1 MGTGHNAHSELSN
14 RRNLYV
20 GRVGALALA
29 LGVGGVIAALPAVA
43 TADTGSG
50 NSGKATSS
58 AASPGKASPKARG
71 AAAGSAKPGKRAQ
84 GASAVASAAAATPQ
98 SLTAAHRL
106 PSHWLGGSGGPLAPI
121 AAPLELAA
129 LALRRELSN
138 VTTAVVPAPSVTTG
152 EPANSAAALPA
163 SAGDLA
169 TWNSQIAPALT
180 TFIKK
185 GINFD
190 GLTIENK
197 AVVNALL
204 PTVVEL
210 LGDAYSQSGV
220 NTALTALANNP
231 TFLGVVVN
239 QVQTGLVA
247 NGLTPG
253 AAHVAGQAAG
263 YLVQTF
269 LTNTAAQNAIGTVV
283 HALTV
288 VPDGLTVAAFVA
300 QLNSPTYTL
309 QQLVGQIVLTSTPD
323 VVATLPVLL
332 ADQGLRTAVFG
343 AIKGAAHVLVGLS
356 GWQEDPSSAF
366 VRFIGDQ
373 VELAVTEGTNST
385 PVTAV
390 VALAGRAAVEHI
402 LSSAVII
409 DGGLGTV
416 ETAVSTFLDY
426 SGVNAALVTAA
437 NSVAQAIVD
446 GADDPQAA
454 YDAAMQTLRA
464 NASVR
469 LAIGQALKSGVKSLT
484 GNAAALN
491 DVSATVKTFI
501 TDVATD
507 PVIKA
512 AVLQRFGDK
521 YGAEIV
527 GVLNNTAAIDKLA
540 NAIATVVPKFLGA
553 RGVSDALAEAV
564 NQIALAPFDGEGT
577 NDIVQTALAA
587 LQENPAIKAALKSTV
602 SAAVRG
608 FLGVQSLEQAAAR
621 IAGYAVQDF
630 FDSSPINNPTL
641 ERLASN
647 ALKSVVHSL
656 LGDGSVRNL
665 IGSLAGDLASGR
677 PAEDVVRALV
687 NNVLGSPGF
696 QFAVGQAIGQAVGS
710 VFGGGP
716 IGGLVAQL
724 VGIPTGLFIAVNAVP
739 VLLFI
744 KSGLADALIA
754 QLAGFVLAQAPTEA

>member
-1 MGTGHNAHSELSN
+1 MSIAHSN
-14 RRNLYV
+14 RRSLYV

-43 TADTGSG
+43 DADTGAG
-50 NSGKATSS
+50 NSGKTTSS
-58 AASPGKASPKARG
+58 SASPGKAGPKAR
-71 AAAGSAKPGKRAQ
+71 
-84 GASAVASAAAATPQ
+84 SAAASSAKSGKRVHSANTPK
-98 SLTAAHRL
+98 SLTAANRA
-106 PSHWLGGSGGPLAPI
+106 PSHWLAGGRGPLAPI

-129 LALRRELSN
+129 LALRRELSK
-138 VTTAVVPAPSVTTG
+138 VTTAVVPASSVTTG

-163 SAGDLA
+163 SAADLA
-169 TWNSQIAPALT
+169 TWQSQIAPALT

-190 GLTIENK
+190 GLSSQNQ

-210 LGDAYSQSGV
+210 LGDAYSQSPV
-220 NTALTALANNP
+220 NTALTNLANNP

-269 LTNTAAQNAIGTVV
+269 LSNAAAQNAIGTVV
-283 HALTV
+283 HAITV
-288 VPDGLTVAAFVA
+288 VPDGLTVADFVA

-309 QQLVGQIVLTSTPD
+309 QQLIGQDVLASTPD

-332 ADQGLRTAVFG
+332 ADHGLRTAVFG

-366 VRFIGDQ
+366 VNFIGDQ
-373 VELAVTEGTNST
+373 VELAVTGGPNSD
-385 PVTAV
+385 PVTVV

-426 SGVNAALVTAA
+426 SGVNAALATFS

-446 GADDPQAA
+446 QVDDPQAA
-454 YDAAMQTLRA
+454 FDAATQVLRA
-464 NASVR
+464 NANVQ
-469 LAIGQALKSGVKSLT
+469 LAIGQALKGAVKSLT

-512 AVLQRFGDK
+512 AVLERFGDK

-527 GVLNNTAAIDKLA
+527 GVLNNTAAIEKLA

-553 RGVSDALAEAV
+553 RGVSDALAEVV
-564 NQIALAPFDGEGT
+564 NQIALAPLDST
-577 NDIVQTALAA
+577 DPNTAIQAALAA

-608 FLGVQSLEQAAAR
+608 FLGVQALEQAAAR
-621 IAGYAVQDF
+621 IVGYAVQDF
-630 FDSSPINNPTL
+630 FDSSPLNNPTL
-641 ERLASN
+641 ERLAAN

-687 NNVLGSPGF
+687 TNVLSSPGV
-696 QFAVGQAIGQAVGS
+696 QLAVGQAIGQAVGS
-710 VFGGGP
+710 AFGGGP
-716 IGGLVAQL
+716 IGFLVGQF
-724 VGIPTGLFIAVNAVP
+724 VGIPTGLFIAVNALP